1 MRMFNNVNNP
11 SVGISSTDD
20 DVHYKITNI
29 SVVKATKNI
38 IITYDD

>member
-1 MRMFNNVNNP
+1 MKMSYSVNP
-11 SVGISSTDD
+11 GVGISSTAD

-29 SVVKATKNI
+29 SVVKATKKI